1 MKMALTLFL
10 ASSVGGFVAW
20 LLIQIA
26 KASAQSFD
34 WPTFKR
40 WFYTIAL
47 MAIFFY
53 AARALR
59 AVARFFEAK
68 TKQEERK

>member
-1 MKMALTLFL
+1 MKLTLL
-10 ASSVGGFVAW
+10 ILKSGLVLGCAAFVVW
-20 LLIQIA
+20 VLVQI
-26 KASAQSFD
+26 AQSFD